1 MKGRRKDIRIMS
13 TRYVDSNELGK
24 YALSNAGQLSSKA
37 IVCTAHLMLLQNPKA
52 VLHTSDW
59 VTYLCLVR
67 DWCMKQEIDGVRY
80 YWHPG
85 FSPEDEDTEGGPYA
99 GKLN

>member
-1 MKGRRKDIRIMS
+1 MS
-13 TRYVDSNELGK
+13 RYVDSNEMVK
-24 YALSNAGQLSSKA
+24 FALPNRGHLSTKA

-52 VLHTSDW
+52 VLNTNEW

-67 DWCMKQEIDGVRY
+67 DWCMNQEIDGVRY
-80 YWHPG
+80 YWYPG
-85 FSPEDEDTEGGPYA
+85 FSPGDEDTEGGPYA

>member
-1 MKGRRKDIRIMS
+1 MS
-13 TRYVDSNELGK
+13 RYVDSNEMGK
-24 YALSNAGQLSSKA
+24 FPLPNRGHLSTKA

-52 VLHTSDW
+52 VLSTNDW

-80 YWHPG
+80 YWYPG
-85 FSPEDEDTEGGPYA
+85 FSSEDEDTERGACP

>member
-1 MKGRRKDIRIMS
+1 MS
-13 TRYVDSNELGK
+13 TRHVTRPISNE
-24 YALSNAGQLSSKA
+24 YAHPNAGHLSSKA

-52 VLHTSDW
+52 VLKTNEW
-59 VTYLCLVR
+59 VAYLCLVR

-80 YWHPG
+80 YWYPG
-85 FSPEDEDTEGGPYA
+85 FSPEDEDIEGGPYA